1 MYYLILA
8 SNIARTNLF
17 VQHEAD
23 PKMKNIILILLTLT
37 FAVACGSNNK
47 NSNAR
52 MRNLDVSED
61 AKMTLANKDSD
72 EKVICKQHKRTGSHR
87 ITTVCRSQSEIRAE
101 REATQFHLKNVNHKT
116 GSTSGASAGDR

>member
-1 MYYLILA
+1 LYYSFHT

-17 VQHEAD
+17 VQHEAS

-52 MRNLDVSED
+52 LRNLDVSDD
-61 AKMTLANKDSD
+61 AKMTLADKGSD
-72 EKVICKQHKRTGSHR
+72 EKVICKQTRRTGSHR
-87 ITTVCRSQSEIRAE
+87 ITTVCRSQSEIKAQ
-101 REATQFHLKNVNHKT
+101 REATQFQLRGKNHQT
-116 GSTSGASAGDR
+116 GASGGEAGGR